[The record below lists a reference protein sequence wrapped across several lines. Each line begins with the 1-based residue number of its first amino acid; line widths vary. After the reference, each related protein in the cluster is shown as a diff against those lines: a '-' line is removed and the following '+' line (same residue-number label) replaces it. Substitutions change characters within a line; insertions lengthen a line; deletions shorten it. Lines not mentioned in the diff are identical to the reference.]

1 MAGRGARSDRGN
13 VRGALVDEFT
23 HVITGGTTRNCVLK
37 QSSTLLGRCS
47 ALCRRREA
55 DRHRGRGRGTGC
67 LFGRTRHERPP
78 GENCRADGA
87 RTGCS
92 ALPGSGQARYRHA
105 AHTRQGA
112 RLPEERLRMATVA
125 SRGHRAISA
134 LCSATA
140 LSAAVSPSVQ
150 KGRLCVLP
158 GWDRAAG
165 SRRRPGRF
173 ARGIRPWRRRAR
185 HARLA
190 GHGGRAWRT

>member
-1 MAGRGARSDRGN
+1 RHHAELRAEAELDAAGPLQCPVSKA
-13 VRGALVDEFT
+13 
-23 HVITGGTTRNCVLK
+23 GGRPP
-37 QSSTLLGRCS
+37 QRPR
-47 ALCRRREA
+47 A
-55 DRHRGRGRGTGC
+55 RHRM
-67 LFGRTRHERPP
+67 LIRTNAAREPP
-78 GENCRADGA
+78 GENCTADGA

-150 KGRLCVLP
+150 KG
-158 GWDRAAG
+158 
-165 SRRRPGRF
+165 
-173 ARGIRPWRRRAR
+173 
-185 HARLA
+185 
-190 GHGGRAWRT
+190 